1 MPLLLGDP
9 GHTTATGRPYEE
21 DRMTRRAAVT
31 DHRPQWITAALIT
44 VVLAACGGK
53 ETETPVLAQA
63 PAPPPST
70 TPVTLAGGPT
80 VTTTAVAPATSVSFE
95 DGETLYKERKFTEA
109 KEVFSGYVERKPE
122 NPFGHYMLG
131 LASWKSGDLTGAEKA
146 FNEAITKDPKH
157 VKSLLNSARVLMDLD
172 RNQEAFER
180 ITAARTL
187 DSTSAESVRLLARA
201 HHRLGDVE
209 SAVQA
214 YRDALIGDERDVWAM
229 NNLGMLY
236 IEQRKPQDALGP
248 LARAV
253 QLKPT
258 SPIFQNNL
266 GMTLELLGDLTGAK
280 QAYDNALKADS
291 TYAKAKANAER
302 LGDVVVDPTRNSSIT
317 VSEVA
322 EVFRQQVKM
331 WKE

>member
-1 MPLLLGDP
+1 
-9 GHTTATGRPYEE
+9 
-21 DRMTRRAAVT
+21 MTRRAAVT

-44 VVLAACGGK
+44 VVLVACGGK
-53 ETETPVLAQA
+53 ETETPDLAQA
-63 PAPPPST
+63 PVPTPST

-80 VTTTAVAPATSVSFE
+80 VTTPAESPARPVTFE
-95 DGETLYKERKFTEA
+95 DGETLYREGKFAEA
-109 KEVFSGYVERKPE
+109 KDAFSRYVERKPE
-122 NPFGHYMLG
+122 NAFGHYMLG

-146 FNEAITKDPKH
+146 FNEALAKDPKH

-172 RNQEAFER
+172 RNQEALER
-180 ITAARTL
+180 VQTARTL
-187 DSTSAESVRLLARA
+187 DSTSTESIRLLARA
-201 HHRLGDVE
+201 HHRLGAVE
-209 SAVQA
+209 SAVTS
-214 YRDALIGDERDVWAM
+214 YRDALIADERDVWAM

-236 IEQRKPQDALGP
+236 IEQRKPQEALGP

-280 QAYDNALKADS
+280 QSYDDALKADS

-302 LGDVVVDPTRNSSIT
+302 LGDVVVDSSRTSGIV
-317 VSEVA
+317 VSEAA
-322 EVFRQQVKM
+322 EVFRQQVRM
-331 WKE
+331 WSGK

>member
-1 MPLLLGDP
+1 LLALTRSDP
-9 GHTTATGRPYEE
+9 GDIHGDRAPYEE
-21 DRMTRRAAVT
+21 DTMPRTHAVT

-53 ETETPVLAQA
+53 ETETPNVAQA
-63 PAPPPST
+63 PVPSPST
-70 TPVTLAGGPT
+70 TPVTFASGPT
-80 VTTTAVAPATSVSFE
+80 VTTNAVAASLPVTFAE
-95 DGETLYKERKFTEA
+95 GETLYKEGKFSEA
-109 KEVFSGYVERKPE
+109 KVAFSTYVERKPE
-122 NPFGHYMLG
+122 NAFGHYMLG

-146 FNEAITKDPKH
+146 FNEALAKDPKH

-172 RNQEAFER
+172 RNQEALER
-180 ITAARTL
+180 ITTARTL
-187 DSTSAESVRLLARA
+187 DSTSTEPVRLLARA

-209 SAVQA
+209 SAVKA
-214 YRDALIGDERDVWAM
+214 YREALVGDERDVWAM

-280 QAYDNALKADS
+280 QAYDDALKADS

-302 LGDVVVDPTRNSSIT
+302 LGDVVVDSTRNSSII

-331 WKE
+331 W

>member
-1 MPLLLGDP
+1 
-9 GHTTATGRPYEE
+9 
-21 DRMTRRAAVT
+21 MTRSAAVP

-53 ETETPVLAQA
+53 ETESPELAQK
-63 PAPPPST
+63 PVPTPST

-80 VTTTAVAPATSVSFE
+80 VTTGAVAATLPVTFAE
-95 DGETLYKERKFTEA
+95 GEALYKEGKFAEA
-109 KEVFSGYVERKPE
+109 KDVFAGYVERKPE
-122 NPFGHYMLG
+122 NAFGHYMLG

-146 FNEAITKDPKH
+146 FNEALAKDPKH

-172 RNQEAFER
+172 RNQEALER
-180 ITAARTL
+180 IQTARTV
-187 DSTSAESVRLLARA
+187 DSTSTESVRLLARA

-209 SAVQA
+209 SAVRA
-214 YRDALIGDERDVWAM
+214 YRDALIADERDVWAM

-236 IEQRKPQDALGP
+236 LEQRKPQDALGP

-280 QAYDNALKADS
+280 QAYDDALKADS
-291 TYAKAKANAER
+291 SYAKAKANAER
-302 LGDVVVDPTRNSSIT
+302 LADVVADSSRTSGIV

-331 WKE
+331 WKN

>member
-1 MPLLLGDP
+1 
-9 GHTTATGRPYEE
+9 
-21 DRMTRRAAVT
+21 MTRRAAVPN
-31 DHRPQWITAALIT
+31 HRPQWITAALIT
-44 VVLAACGGK
+44 VVLAACGGQ
-53 ETETPVLAQA
+53 ETEIPKVAQA
-63 PAPPPST
+63 PVPSPASA
-70 TPVTLAGGPT
+70 PVTLASGPT
-80 VTTTAVAPATSVSFE
+80 VTTPVESPVRPATFE
-95 DGETLYKERKFTEA
+95 DGETLYKEGKFAEA
-109 KEVFSGYVERKPE
+109 KDAFSSYVDRKPE
-122 NPFGHYMLG
+122 NAFGHYMLG

-146 FNEAITKDPKH
+146 FNEALAKDPKH

-172 RNQEAFER
+172 RNQEALER
-180 ITAARTL
+180 IQTARTL
-187 DSTSAESVRLLARA
+187 DSTATESIRLLARA

-209 SAVQA
+209 SAVTS
-214 YRDALIGDERDVWAM
+214 YREALIADERDVWAM

-236 IEQRKPQDALGP
+236 IEQAKPQEALGP

-266 GMTLELLGDLTGAK
+266 GMTLELLGDLTAAK
-280 QAYDNALKADS
+280 QAYDDALKADS

-302 LGDVVVDPTRNSSIT
+302 LGDVIVDSSRTSII

-331 WKE
+331 WKES

>member
-1 MPLLLGDP
+1 
-9 GHTTATGRPYEE
+9 
-21 DRMTRRAAVT
+21 MTRRAAVT

-44 VVLAACGGK
+44 IVLAACGGK
-53 ETETPVLAQA
+53 ETETPDLAQA
-63 PAPPPST
+63 PVPSPST

-80 VTTTAVAPATSVSFE
+80 VTTSAVAATLPVTFAE
-95 DGETLYKERKFTEA
+95 GETLYKDGKFTEA
-109 KEVFSGYVERKPE
+109 KAAFSTYVERKPE
-122 NPFGHYMLG
+122 NAFGHYMLG

-146 FNEAITKDPKH
+146 FNEALAKDPKH

-172 RNQEAFER
+172 RNQEALER
-180 ITAARTL
+180 VLAARAL
-187 DSTSAESVRLLARA
+187 DSTSSESVRLLARA

-209 SAVQA
+209 SAVTA
-214 YRDALIGDERDVWAM
+214 YRDALIADERDVWAM

-236 IEQRKPQDALGP
+236 IEQRKPQEALGP

-253 QLKPT
+253 QLRPT

-280 QAYDNALKADS
+280 QAYDDALKADS

-302 LGDVVVDPTRNSSIT
+302 LADVVVDSLRTGGIV

>member
-1 MPLLLGDP
+1 
-9 GHTTATGRPYEE
+9 
-21 DRMTRRAAVT
+21 MTRSAAVT
-31 DHRPQWITAALIT
+31 DHGRQWIIAALIT

-53 ETETPVLAQA
+53 ETETPDLAQT
-63 PAPPPST
+63 PAPST

-80 VTTTAVAPATSVSFE
+80 VTTTAVAAALPVTFA
-95 DGETLYKERKFTEA
+95 DGETLYKEGKFAEA
-109 KEVFSGYVERKPE
+109 KDAFSSYVEGKPE
-122 NPFGHYMLG
+122 NGFGHYMLG

-146 FNEAITKDPKH
+146 FNEALARDPKH

-172 RNQEAFER
+172 RNQEALER
-180 ITAARTL
+180 IQTAQTL
-187 DSTSAESVRLLARA
+187 DSASTESVRLLARA

-209 SAVQA
+209 SAVKA
-214 YRDALIGDERDVWAM
+214 YRDALIADERDVWAM

-280 QAYDNALKADS
+280 QAYDDALKADS

-302 LGDVVVDPTRNSSIT
+302 LGDVVVGSSQRGGII

-322 EVFRQQVKM
+322 EVFRQQVRM
-331 WKE
+331 WKD

>member
-1 MPLLLGDP
+1 
-9 GHTTATGRPYEE
+9 
-21 DRMTRRAAVT
+21 MTRSAAVT
-31 DHRPQWITAALIT
+31 DHRPQWITAALMT

-53 ETETPVLAQA
+53 EPETTDLAQA
-63 PAPPPST
+63 PVPTPST

-80 VTTTAVAPATSVSFE
+80 VTTPASSPARPVTFE
-95 DGETLYKERKFTEA
+95 DGETLYKEGKFAEA
-109 KEVFSGYVERKPE
+109 KDAFAGYVERKPE
-122 NPFGHYMLG
+122 NAFGHYMLG

-146 FNEAITKDPKH
+146 FNEALAKDPTH

-172 RNQEAFER
+172 RNQEALER
-180 ITAARTL
+180 IQSARAL
-187 DSTSAESVRLLARA
+187 DSTTTESVRLLARA
-201 HHRLGDVE
+201 QHRLGDVE
-209 SAVQA
+209 SAVTS
-214 YRDALIGDERDVWAM
+214 YREALIADERDVWAM

-236 IEQRKPQDALGP
+236 IEQRKPQEALGP

-266 GMTLELLGDLTGAK
+266 GMTLELLGDLTAAK
-280 QAYDNALKADS
+280 QAYDDALKADS
-291 TYAKAKANAER
+291 SYAKAKANAER
-302 LGDVVVDPTRNSSIT
+302 LGDVVVDSSRTSIV

-331 WKE
+331 WK